1 MLVPFPC
8 KADRNEWVTG
18 VTHPPWLRRETVNA
32 GAVSQSAGT
41 GAIATVKS
49 LMASVKADG
58 LSGGA
63 VTHADTLIQEYE
75 WHTGKAQVRRKGP
88 HQWLRQQAQCSNG
101 TTVDQRLAKSRFLF
115 FSLQIE
121 RKLGGW

>member
-1 MLVPFPC
+1 ML
-8 KADRNEWVTG
+8 
-18 VTHPPWLRRETVNA
+18 
-32 GAVSQSAGT
+32 AVSQSAGT

-75 WHTGKAQVRRKGP
+75 WHTGKSTSPKKGTP
-88 HQWLRQQAQCSNG
+88 PMAPSTSTMFKWDHGRSKTCEKSFSFF
-101 TTVDQRLAKSRFLF
+101 LAAD
-115 FSLQIE
+115 
-121 RKLGGW
+121 